1 MDDQVSRQQPP
12 QRQTTTHTHTHT
24 PTFLSSPCTTPL
36 PFCVSQSLLWCSLS
50 HSSAQKCNNDTAEH
64 KAMIEKVRV
73 ETLLH
78 SPVSLMIKCGHSN
91 WHTFLH
97 CFFFL
102 FFFGMKWDGDTMW
115 KCQPVTALYRIFIV
129 DISWIPIP
137 TNCISL
143 NNLNLLHH
151 CWCVMVWMSM
161 TSSS

>member
-97 CFFFL
+97 CFFFCFFLVWNEMVTPCENVSLSLL
-102 FFFGMKWDGDTMW
+102 FTGYLLWTSVGF
-115 KCQPVTALYRIFIV
+115 LYQQIAFPSI
-129 DISWIPIP
+129 I
-137 TNCISL
+137 
-143 NNLNLLHH
+143 
-151 CWCVMVWMSM
+151 
-161 TSSS
+161 